1 MSLLTEEILK
11 DVELKKLID
20 QEKVTRLENEF
31 EKNKGIC
38 NQILSIVQNRNDFPN
53 FLRLFEYLTQRR
65 NQSRQSIISMVKTCL
80 DEVLPNLKNNKD
92 NSDLLQTII
101 KVTEGKIFVEFE
113 YSQAI
118 RKMTEIHLMN
128 DQVEEAAKLIQDVQI
143 EAFGSLDNKYKVD
156 YILFQMQ
163 VLLQK
168 GDFIRTLI
176 VSNKIKRPHLDDEG
190 FELLKIRFFQLMIDY
205 FFHEK
210 KYIDVSKSYKT
221 LYDFVKSI
229 NDKLDDVQNNKKEEK
244 DKKEIKP
251 EIIQNYID
259 VKNKNDLKKLF
270 ENYVLFL
277 SICPPELET
286 KNMFN
291 ELFLKYKKELDLDEN
306 ILYIVEKRLSD
317 DIIIIDNSLFNK
329 FKEYEIFKK
338 NPDLIKLFRKYWIQ
352 HDLSLFEKFFGK
364 IHIER
369 ISQMTW
375 VPIKEIE
382 DELADMVV
390 NNYIFAKINR
400 IEKIVNFRKK
410 KDYHDELDGFNYDM
424 NNLLHK
430 IEETCHLINKEY
442 LKYGI
447 KS

>member
-20 QEKVTRLENEF
+20 EEKATRLENEF
-31 EKNKGIC
+31 EKNKNIC
-38 NQILSIVQNRNDFPN
+38 KKILSVLQNRNDFPN

-65 NQSRQSIISMVKTCL
+65 NQSRESIIAMVKNCL
-80 DEVLPNLKNNKD
+80 NDILPNLANNKD
-92 NSDLLQTII
+92 SSDLLKTII
-101 KVTEGKIFVEFE
+101 KVTEGKIFVEYE

-128 DQVEEAAKLIQDVQI
+128 NEIDEAAKLIQDVQI
-143 EAFGSLDNKYKVD
+143 EAFGSLENKYKVD

-168 GDFIRTLI
+168 GDYIRTLI
-176 VSNKIKRPHLDDEG
+176 VSNKIKKNHLDDEG
-190 FELLKIRFFQLMIDY
+190 FELLKIRFFKLMIEY
-205 FFHEK
+205 YFHEK

-221 LYDFVKSI
+221 LYDFVRSTTE
-229 NDKLDDVQNNKKEEK
+229 KLEDIEKNNKEV
-244 DKKEIKP
+244 KP
-251 EIIQNYID
+251 EIIENYITI
-259 VKNKNDLKKLF
+259 KKENDLKKLF

-286 KNMFN
+286 KNMLN
-291 ELFLKYKKELDLDEN
+291 EILLKYKKELYLDDN

-317 DIIIIDNSLFNK
+317 DIILIDKILFNK

-338 NPDLIKLFRKYWIQ
+338 HQDLIDLFKKYWIQ

-369 ISQMTW
+369 ISQMTL
-375 VPIKEIE
+375 VPIEEIE
-382 DELADMVV
+382 KELADMVV

-410 KDYHDELDGFNYDM
+410 TDYHDELDNYNYDM
-424 NNLLHK
+424 NNLLKK

-442 LKYGI
+442 LTYGI

>member
-20 QEKVTRLENEF
+20 EEKVTRLENEF
-31 EKNKGIC
+31 EKNKTIC
-38 NQILSIVQNRNDFPN
+38 KKILSVLQSRNDFPN

-65 NQSRQSIISMVKTCL
+65 NQSRESIIAMVKNCL
-80 DEVLPNLKNNKD
+80 NDILPNLANNKD
-92 NSDLLQTII
+92 SSDLLKTII
-101 KVTEGKIFVEFE
+101 KVTEGKIFVEYE

-128 DQVEEAAKLIQDVQI
+128 NEIDEAAKLIQDVQI
-143 EAFGSLDNKYKVD
+143 EAFGSLENKYKVD

-168 GDFIRTLI
+168 GDYIRTLI
-176 VSNKIKRPHLDDEG
+176 VSNKIKKNHLDDEG
-190 FELLKIRFFQLMIDY
+190 FELLKIRFFKLMIEY
-205 FFHEK
+205 YFHEK

-221 LYDFVKSI
+221 LYDFVKST
-229 NDKLDDVQNNKKEEK
+229 NEKLEDIEKNNKEV
-244 DKKEIKP
+244 KP
-251 EIIQNYID
+251 EIIENFIRI
-259 VKNKNDLKKLF
+259 KKENDLKKLF

-286 KNMFN
+286 KNMLN
-291 ELFLKYKKELDLDEN
+291 EILLKYKKELYLDDN
-306 ILYIVEKRLSD
+306 ILYIVEKRLND
-317 DIIIIDNSLFNK
+317 DIILIDKILFNK

-338 NPDLIKLFRKYWIQ
+338 HQDLIDLFKKYWIQ

-369 ISQMTW
+369 ISQMTL
-375 VPIKEIE
+375 VPIEEIE
-382 DELADMVV
+382 KELADMVV

-410 KDYHDELDGFNYDM
+410 TDYHDELDNYNYDM
-424 NNLLHK
+424 SNLLGK

>member
-20 QEKVTRLENEF
+20 EEKATRLENEF
-31 EKNKGIC
+31 EKNRTIC
-38 NQILSIVQNRNDFPN
+38 KNILSIVHNRNDFPN

-65 NQSRQSIISMVKTCL
+65 NQSRESIISMVKNCL
-80 DEVLPNLKNNKD
+80 NEVLPSLKNNKD
-92 NSDLLQTII
+92 CSDLLQTII
-101 KVTEGKIFVEFE
+101 KVTEGKIFVEYE

-118 RKMTEIHLMN
+118 RKMAEIHLMN
-128 DQVEEAAKLIQDVQI
+128 NEINEAAKLIQDVQI
-143 EAFGSLDNKYKVD
+143 EAFGSLENKYKVD

-163 VLLQK
+163 VLLEK
-168 GDFIRTLI
+168 KDYIRTLI
-176 VSNKIKRPHLDDEG
+176 VSNKIKRNHLDDEG
-190 FELLKIRFFQLMIDY
+190 FELLKIRFFQLMIEY
-205 FFHEK
+205 YYCSK
-210 KYIDVSKSYKT
+210 KYIEVSKCYKI
-221 LYDFVKSI
+221 LYDFVKGI
-229 NDKLDDVQNNKKEEK
+229 DDKLVDIEKNSKEVK
-244 DKKEIKP
+244 AEIMD
-251 EIIQNYID
+251 NYIK
-259 VKNKNDLKKLF
+259 VKNENNLKKLF

-277 SICPPELET
+277 SICPPEMET

-291 ELFLKYKKELDLDEN
+291 ELLIKYKKELDLDGN

-317 DIIIIDNSLFNK
+317 DIILIDNVLFNK

-338 NPDLIKLFRKYWIQ
+338 NQDLIALFKKYWIQ

-369 ISQMTW
+369 ISEMTL
-375 VPIKEIE
+375 VSIEEIE
-382 DELADMVV
+382 NELADMVV

-410 KDYHDELDGFNYDM
+410 TDYHDELDNYNYDM
-424 NNLLHK
+424 NNLLKK

-442 LKYGI
+442 LTY
-447 KS
+447 

>member
-20 QEKVTRLENEF
+20 EEKATRLENEF
-31 EKNKGIC
+31 EKNRNIC
-38 NQILSIVQNRNDFPN
+38 KNILSILHNRNDFPN

-65 NQSRQSIISMVKTCL
+65 NQSRESIIAMVKNCL
-80 DEVLPNLKNNKD
+80 NDILPSLKNNKD
-92 NSDLLQTII
+92 CSDLLQTII
-101 KVTEGKIFVEFE
+101 KVTEGKIFVEYE

-118 RKMTEIHLMN
+118 RKMAEIHLMN
-128 DQVEEAAKLIQDVQI
+128 NEINEAAKLIQDVQI
-143 EAFGSLDNKYKVD
+143 EAFGSLENKYKVD

-163 VLLQK
+163 VLLEK
-168 GDFIRTLI
+168 KDYIRTLI
-176 VSNKIKRPHLDDEG
+176 VSNKI
-190 FELLKIRFFQLMIDY
+190 LMIEYY
-205 FFHEK
+205 FCSE
-210 KYIDVSKSYKT
+210 KYIDVSKSYKI
-221 LYDFVKSI
+221 LYDFVKAI
-229 NDKLDDVQNNKKEEK
+229 NDKLVDIEKNSKEVKAELM
-244 DKKEIKP
+244 E
-251 EIIQNYID
+251 NYIK
-259 VKNKNDLKKLF
+259 VKNENNLKKLF

-277 SICPPELET
+277 SICPPEMET

-291 ELFLKYKKELDLDEN
+291 ELFIKYKKELDLDGN

-317 DIIIIDNSLFNK
+317 DIILIDNVLFNK

-338 NPDLIKLFRKYWIQ
+338 NPNLIKLFKKYWIQ
-352 HDLSLFEKFFGK
+352 HDLSIFEKFFGQ

-369 ISQMTW
+369 ISEMTL
-375 VPIKEIE
+375 VSIDEIE
-382 DELADMVV
+382 NELADMVV

-410 KDYHDELDGFNYDM
+410 TDYHDELDNYNYDM
-424 NNLLHK
+424 NNLLKK

>member
-20 QEKVTRLENEF
+20 EEKATRLENEF
-31 EKNKGIC
+31 EKNRTIC
-38 NQILSIVQNRNDFPN
+38 KNILSIVHNRNDFPN

-65 NQSRQSIISMVKTCL
+65 NQSRESIISMVKNCL
-80 DEVLPNLKNNKD
+80 NEVLPSLKNNKD
-92 NSDLLQTII
+92 CSDLLQTII
-101 KVTEGKIFVEFE
+101 KVTEGKIFVEYE

-118 RKMTEIHLMN
+118 RKMAEIHLMN
-128 DQVEEAAKLIQDVQI
+128 NEINEAAKLIQDVQI
-143 EAFGSLDNKYKVD
+143 EAFGSLENKYKVD

-163 VLLQK
+163 VLLEK
-168 GDFIRTLI
+168 KDYIRTLI
-176 VSNKIKRPHLDDEG
+176 VSNKIKRNHLDDEG
-190 FELLKIRFFQLMIDY
+190 FELLKIRFFQLMIEY
-205 FFHEK
+205 YYCSK
-210 KYIDVSKSYKT
+210 KYIEVSKCYKI
-221 LYDFVKSI
+221 LYDFVKGI
-229 NDKLDDVQNNKKEEK
+229 DDKLVDIEKNSKEVK
-244 DKKEIKP
+244 AEIMD
-251 EIIQNYID
+251 NYIK
-259 VKNKNDLKKLF
+259 VKNENNLKKLF
-270 ENYVLFL
+270 ENYVLSL
-277 SICPPELET
+277 SICPPEMET

-291 ELFLKYKKELDLDEN
+291 ELLIKYKKELDLDGN

-317 DIIIIDNSLFNK
+317 DIILIDNVLFNK

-338 NPDLIKLFRKYWIQ
+338 NQDLIALFKKYWIQ

-369 ISQMTW
+369 ISEMTL
-375 VPIKEIE
+375 VSIEEIE
-382 DELADMVV
+382 NELADMVV

-410 KDYHDELDGFNYDM
+410 TDYHDELDNYNYDM
-424 NNLLHK
+424 NNLLKK

-442 LKYGI
+442 LTYGI

>member
-20 QEKVTRLENEF
+20 EEKVTRLENEF
-31 EKNKGIC
+31 EKNRNIC
-38 NQILSIVQNRNDFPN
+38 KNILSILHNRNDFPN

-65 NQSRQSIISMVKTCL
+65 NQSRESIIAMVKNCL
-80 DEVLPNLKNNKD
+80 NDILPSLKNNKD
-92 NSDLLQTII
+92 CSDLLQTII
-101 KVTEGKIFVEFE
+101 KVTEGKIFVEYE

-118 RKMTEIHLMN
+118 RKMAEIHLMN
-128 DQVEEAAKLIQDVQI
+128 NEINEAAKLIQDVQI
-143 EAFGSLDNKYKVD
+143 EAFGSLENKYKVD

-163 VLLQK
+163 VLLEK
-168 GDFIRTLI
+168 KDYIRTLI
-176 VSNKIKRPHLDDEG
+176 VSNKIKRNHLDDDG
-190 FELLKIRFFQLMIDY
+190 FELLKIRFFQLMIEYY
-205 FFHEK
+205 FCSE
-210 KYIDVSKSYKT
+210 KYIDVSKSYKI
-221 LYDFVKSI
+221 LYDFVKAI
-229 NDKLDDVQNNKKEEK
+229 NDKLVDIEKNSKEVKAELM
-244 DKKEIKP
+244 E
-251 EIIQNYID
+251 NYIK
-259 VKNKNDLKKLF
+259 VKNENNLKKLF

-277 SICPPELET
+277 SICPPEMET

-291 ELFLKYKKELDLDEN
+291 ELFIKYKKELDLDRN

-317 DIIIIDNSLFNK
+317 DIILIDNVLFNK

-338 NPDLIKLFRKYWIQ
+338 NQDLIALFKKYWIQ

-369 ISQMTW
+369 ISEMTL
-375 VPIKEIE
+375 VSIDEIE
-382 DELADMVV
+382 NELADMVV

-410 KDYHDELDGFNYDM
+410 TDYHDELDNYNYDM
-424 NNLLHK
+424 NNLLKK

>member
-20 QEKVTRLENEF
+20 EEKATRLENEF
-31 EKNKGIC
+31 EKNRNIC
-38 NQILSIVQNRNDFPN
+38 KNILSIVHNRNDFPN

-65 NQSRQSIISMVKTCL
+65 NQSRESIISMVKNCL
-80 DEVLPNLKNNKD
+80 NEVLPSLKNNKD
-92 NSDLLQTII
+92 CSDLLQTII
-101 KVTEGKIFVEFE
+101 KVTEGKIFVEYE

-118 RKMTEIHLMN
+118 RKMAEIHLMN
-128 DQVEEAAKLIQDVQI
+128 NEINEAAKLIQDVQI
-143 EAFGSLDNKYKVD
+143 EAFGSLENKYKVD

-163 VLLQK
+163 VLLEK
-168 GDFIRTLI
+168 KDYIRTLI
-176 VSNKIKRPHLDDEG
+176 VSNKIKRNHLDDEG
-190 FELLKIRFFQLMIDY
+190 FELLKIRFFQLMIEY
-205 FFHEK
+205 YYCSK
-210 KYIDVSKSYKT
+210 KYIEVSKCYKI
-221 LYDFVKSI
+221 LYDFVKGI
-229 NDKLDDVQNNKKEEK
+229 DDKLVDIEKNSKEVK
-244 DKKEIKP
+244 AEIMD
-251 EIIQNYID
+251 NYIK
-259 VKNKNDLKKLF
+259 VKNENNLKKLF

-277 SICPPELET
+277 SICPPEMET

-291 ELFLKYKKELDLDEN
+291 ELLIKYKKELDLDGN

-317 DIIIIDNSLFNK
+317 DIILIDNVLFNK

-338 NPDLIKLFRKYWIQ
+338 NQDLIALFKKYWIQ

-369 ISQMTW
+369 ISEMTL
-375 VPIKEIE
+375 VSIEEIE
-382 DELADMVV
+382 NELADMVV

-410 KDYHDELDGFNYDM
+410 TDYHDELDNYNYDM
-424 NNLLHK
+424 NSLLGK

>member
-1 MSLLTEEILK
+1 
-11 DVELKKLID
+11 
-20 QEKVTRLENEF
+20 
-31 EKNKGIC
+31 
-38 NQILSIVQNRNDFPN
+38 
-53 FLRLFEYLTQRR
+53 
-65 NQSRQSIISMVKTCL
+65 
-80 DEVLPNLKNNKD
+80 
-92 NSDLLQTII
+92 
-101 KVTEGKIFVEFE
+101 
-113 YSQAI
+113 
-118 RKMTEIHLMN
+118 MTEIHLMN
-128 DQVEEAAKLIQDVQI
+128 NQVDEAAKLIQDVQI
-143 EAFGSLDNKYKVD
+143 EAFGSLENKYKVD

-168 GDFIRTLI
+168 GDYIRTLI

-190 FELLKIRFFQLMIDY
+190 FELLKIRFFQLMIEY

-229 NDKLDDVQNNKKEEK
+229 NDKLGEIEKNNKEL
-244 DKKEIKP
+244 KP
-251 EIIQNYID
+251 EIVNNYII
-259 VKNKNDLKKLF
+259 VKKENDPKKFF

-291 ELFLKYKKELDLDEN
+291 ELQIKYKKELDLDKN

-317 DIIIIDNSLFNK
+317 DIILIDDILFNK
-329 FKEYEIFKK
+329 FNEYDIFKK
-338 NPDLIKLFRKYWIQ
+338 HPDLIKLFRKYWIQ

-369 ISQMTW
+369 ISQMTL
-375 VPIKEIE
+375 VPIEEIE
-382 DELADMVV
+382 EELADMVV

-410 KDYHDELDGFNYDM
+410 TDYHDELDGLNYDM
-424 NNLLHK
+424 NNLLRK

-447 KS
+447 KA